1 MSQKKMIHRRSKAY
15 VATNSLLWCY
25 YGVLRFIF
33 GVYAFIRIGHYI
45 RPEAKWERE
54 RGLGSGKVRE
64 SGLEFGTP
72 KAHRRYMSACCPIG
86 ADIR

>member
-1 MSQKKMIHRRSKAY
+1 MIHRRSKAY

-33 GVYAFIRIGHYI
+33 GVYAFIRIGHNI

-54 RGLGSGKVRE
+54 RGGWGRE
-64 SGLEFGTP
+64 KSVSRDA